1 MSKLDVERLMRDL
14 TIDQLQNIQEN
25 LSQQSHEKRE
35 ELRKM
40 VGRRYRDVL
49 DASDTIRRLTEI
61 ATDLGNNMKE
71 IRKISKNLL
80 AGDDIKYPI
89 KKETLFKFGL
99 LLRLEDLLENP
110 TDPLGD
116 VFTFLFTENLHRGV
130 SIESQ
135 SFKAENVDIN
145 LMLHPLGDRLITY
158 RLALCDRLER
168 HLGEQTDWE
177 EVSGILA
184 ALAFF
189 ESIES

>member
-1 MSKLDVERLMRDL
+1 
-14 TIDQLQNIQEN
+14 
-25 LSQQSHEKRE
+25 
-35 ELRKM
+35 
-40 VGRRYRDVL
+40 
-49 DASDTIRRLTEI
+49 
-61 ATDLGNNMKE
+61 
-71 IRKISKNLL
+71 
-80 AGDDIKYPI
+80 
-89 KKETLFKFGL
+89 L

-184 ALAFF
+184 ALAFLNQSNLEDLLEIYLKARKEF
-189 ESIES
+189 ITKSLESSTTLINVIEMIKSTAECDVLMIFLVKVEQLFRL

>member
-61 ATDLGNNMKE
+61 ASDLGNNMKE

-80 AGDDIKYPI
+80 AGDDIKHPI

-99 LLRLEDLLENP
+99 LLRLEDL
-110 TDPLGD
+110 
-116 VFTFLFTENLHRGV
+116 VYTFLNFLFN
-130 SIESQ
+130 
-135 SFKAENVDIN
+135 SFFK
-145 LMLHPLGDRLITY
+145 L
-158 RLALCDRLER
+158 
-168 HLGEQTDWE
+168 
-177 EVSGILA
+177 
-184 ALAFF
+184 
-189 ESIES
+189 